1 MSEDENDLPPVINP
15 APASPPPPPA
25 SSFGARLLNIFAI
38 PGQVFAEVRQVRHSV
53 ANWLVPALLCA
64 AAMAAMTV
72 AMLSMPTIQ
81 KEVAIQQNKM
91 RESQA
96 AALAESVKAGK
107 TTPAEAEQAEQAMEA
122 VTKPAIMSLAA
133 AVVGFMVGLGRV
145 FWWAFVLWV
154 LARSFLRRPIPYGKA
169 LEVAGL
175 ASMIS
180 LLTTLVV
187 LVLLVNVGKSFG
199 AEGFTLSVTDFAGAV
214 KPTTALTLMSFLKT
228 GLDFW
233 LVGVLGI
240 GLAQLTGVPRFRGI
254 FLVLGYWLLTE
265 FAFLLAGRGVMG

>member
-1 MSEDENDLPPVINP
+1 MPEHENDLPPVINP
-15 APASPPPPPA
+15 APASPPPPA
-25 SSFGARLLNIFAI
+25 SSLLARLLNIFAI
-38 PGQVFAEVRQVRHSV
+38 PGQVFAEVRLARHSV
-53 ANWLVPALLCA
+53 ANWLVPSLLCA
-64 AAMAAMTV
+64 VAMAAMAV
-72 AMLSMPTIQ
+72 AMFAMPTIQ
-81 KEVAIQQNKM
+81 KELAAQQEKM

-96 AALAESVKAGK
+96 ASLAESVKAG
-107 TTPAEAEQAEQAMEA
+107 TTTQVEADQALQAMDA
-122 VTKPAIMSLAA
+122 VTRPPVMRLAA
-133 AVVGFMVGLGRV
+133 AAIGFAVGLGRV

-154 LARSFLRRPIPYGKA
+154 LARSFLRQPIRYGKA

-175 ASMIS
+175 GSMIS

-199 AEGFTLSVTDFAGAV
+199 AEGFTLTVTDFAGAT
-214 KPTTALTLMSFLKT
+214 KPTTGLTLMSFLKT

-240 GLAQLTGVPRFRGI
+240 GLAQLTGAPRFRGI

-265 FAFLLAGRGVMG
+265 FAFMLAGRGVMG